1 MADRSVT
8 PLRLVLVLLGVTGL
22 VGTGLL
28 LNQRETGGDT
38 ADLQAGDLQVGAD
51 TDAGGATEAEPQTE
65 PQTEAQ
71 TETADMEATPEA
83 QAPDA
88 SSESAPLDEA
98 MQSAQDDAPP
108 RPPQR
113 LPGALPEYDPEIDV
127 VRVEP
132 DGSALIAGYSEP
144 NAQVMILL
152 DGVDFQQV
160 EADGGG
166 NFAALVDLGP
176 SATPQI
182 LALEMVL
189 PDGTRRPGVGEV
201 ILAPRASVEALA
213 DTAPD
218 ADGAGTGTGTGTG
231 AAMVSEADIGD
242 ASTADIE
249 IASAD
254 DVGGDEAGVSDAAD
268 TGTTE
273 AQSPAMAEST
283 QDPSSVTSEAEA
295 ASIDALGE
303 VTTGTTVTVVPET
316 EGNAEAEASAV
327 AEANADA
334 QADAEVASAQT
345 GSAEA
350 NLPATSG
357 AETGSAEEVASS
369 QLPSSQ
375 SAETPATA
383 TAGDAPQSAAVT
395 DPETEPETAPETA
408 SAQSVADAPEL
419 PSAIIS
425 DADGVRSLSAT
436 PQIQG
441 QIVIDAITYDETG
454 EVSLSGRGSS
464 DQAAQI
470 YLDNQPVEL
479 AQIDALGNWS
489 IDLPDVDP
497 GTYTLRID
505 QLSAEGQV
513 SSRVETP
520 FLREEPEVIAALPEL
535 EENGVNIVTVQTG
548 NTLWGIARERYGE
561 GQLYVQVFDANR
573 DQIRDPDMIFP
584 GQIFTI
590 PELR

>member
-22 VGTGLL
+22 VGTGLV

-51 TDAGGATEAEPQTE
+51 TDAGGATEAEPQTGA
-65 PQTEAQ
+65 QTGAQ
-71 TETADMEATPEA
+71 TETADMEPAPEA

-88 SSESAPLDEA
+88 SSETAPLDEA

-152 DGVDFQQV
+152 DGADFQQV

-176 SATPQI
+176 SEAPQI

-201 ILAPRASVEALA
+201 ILAPRASVEALTDA
-213 DTAPD
+213 AP
-218 ADGAGTGTGTGTG
+218 DGAGTGTGTGT
-231 AAMVSEADIGD
+231 ALVSEADSGD

-254 DVGGDEAGVSDAAD
+254 DVGGNSVGGDEVAGSNAAD
-268 TGTTE
+268 AGTTE
-273 AQSPAMAEST
+273 AQSEEMAEST
-283 QDPSSVTSEAEA
+283 QDPSLVTSEPEA

-303 VTTGTTVTVVPET
+303 VTTGTPVTVIPET

-327 AEANADA
+327 AEANAEG

-357 AETGSAEEVASS
+357 AETGSAEVASS

-375 SAETPATA
+375 SAETPAPA

-408 SAQSVADAPEL
+408 SAPSVADAPEL

-513 SSRVETP
+513 S
-520 FLREEPEVIAALPEL
+520 
-535 EENGVNIVTVQTG
+535 
-548 NTLWGIARERYGE
+548 
-561 GQLYVQVFDANR
+561 
-573 DQIRDPDMIFP
+573 
-584 GQIFTI
+584 
-590 PELR
+590 